1 MASQTRHEHSDFS
14 TPERHLGTTT
24 PINAGLVDHSFTL
37 QAIMDLQKSNG
48 QLTEAVSSL
57 RLSIDKLNSK
67 LDRVEGTV
75 SGVKH
80 KIYAAGVVL
89 AILVALGGFMV
100 NKAWDLMVK
109 QVQIMDSRS
118 AHSPTNNNPKP

>member
-1 MASQTRHEHSDFS
+1 MSSQNRHEYRDFS
-14 TPERHLGTTT
+14 TPEHHLGTTT
-24 PINAGLVDHSFTL
+24 PMNAGLADHSFTL
-37 QAIMDLQKSNG
+37 QAIMDIQKSNG

-57 RLSIDKLNSK
+57 RLSIDKLDSK

-75 SGVKH
+75 SGVTH

-109 QVQIMDSRS
+109 QVQIIDSRS
-118 AHSPTNNNPKP
+118 VPSPAKNTPKP